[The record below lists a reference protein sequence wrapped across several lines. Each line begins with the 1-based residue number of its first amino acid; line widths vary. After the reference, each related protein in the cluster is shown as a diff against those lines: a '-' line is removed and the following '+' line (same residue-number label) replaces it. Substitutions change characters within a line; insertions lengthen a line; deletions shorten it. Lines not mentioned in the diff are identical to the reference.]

1 MKRKTTEESMGLPF
15 GRRDLLRAAAA
26 GVVAAAAGVVA
37 AAAAAGT
44 LVEPDLSP

>member
-15 GRRDLLRAAAA
+15 GRRDLPR
-26 GVVAAAAGVVA
+26 AAAAGVVA